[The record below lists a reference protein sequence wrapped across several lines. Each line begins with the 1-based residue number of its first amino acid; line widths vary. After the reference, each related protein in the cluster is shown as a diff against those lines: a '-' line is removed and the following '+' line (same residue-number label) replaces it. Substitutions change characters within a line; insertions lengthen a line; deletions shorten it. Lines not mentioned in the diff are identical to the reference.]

1 MSSKS
6 GLVQHFPKQVSHPDA
21 GGIGGAGQAGTR
33 DARNTPPQQQQKLD
47 DCPTRAAQA
56 RMQFGSSL

>member
-1 MSSKS
+1 MSSKVDLGQYFS
-6 GLVQHFPKQVSHPDA
+6 KQVSHEHA
-21 GGIGGAGQAGTR
+21 GGTGGTGQVGTR
-33 DARNTPPQQQQKLD
+33 DARNTTPQQQQKPD